1 MRTLESKP
9 DGRTGM
15 DEAWKCTTVSSE
27 AQGREARGGG
37 LGGFKQESLDK
48 SDLQGRKAGEAFQA
62 EGDTNA
68 HMWGQTDPL
77 QESQDVCVWFASD
90 RREDETLGGED
101 LPTLPASRRSQ
112 SSF

>member
-1 MRTLESKP
+1 M
-9 DGRTGM
+9 
-15 DEAWKCTTVSSE
+15 SSE
-27 AQGREARGGG
+27 AQGREAREGS
-37 LGGFKQESLDK
+37 LRGFEQESLDK

-77 QESQDVCVWFASD
+77 QESQDVCVRFASD

-101 LPTLPASRRSQ
+101 LPLSQPADAVRAPSRTHSP
-112 SSF
+112 SP